1 MSWACEVVF
10 PTCKPQGNSSQG
22 ADPHSLILNL
32 PRFQPVTGTS
42 EIRWIRWIWATD
54 SNAVNTLTVIRAFS
68 ELQLFCDRNIRGHRS
83 AQQM

>member
-68 ELQLFCDRNIRGHRS
+68 LERGKHTHRHPGLQTRTR
-83 AQQM
+83 